1 MKVKKCYFCTIVLI
15 KDIMK
20 KSVISL
26 CVLFAM
32 LTMVV
37 LSGCDKFLKIV
48 TVKTEQCS
56 NLKSTSVI
64 LKGSVVATGGGDSVD
79 ERGFYYGTS
88 KSLKDAQTVE
98 CGAGGKGE
106 FEAKVM
112 GLQPNTKYYYKAYA
126 KNNDDM
132 DVGDVM
138 EFTTFEL
145 DFTLETLAPERVAQG
160 KVVLNGSYD
169 NKENLNIDKVGF
181 QYGLRGDFTDA
192 TAVYAGNIATPFS
205 VTLEDL
211 PRGTYYCR
219 AMVQAEDS
227 TIILFGNS
235 QSFDSYEHVATVVTT
250 GNATNV
256 TSTSAHL
263 TGTVTGES
271 VEAKGFYWTTNSDFS
286 SPTQTRFGQGLGD
299 GSIEGTLNDLAPAT
313 TYYYKAYAVYT
324 IEGER
329 SEALGEMKS
338 FTTLDAK

>member
-1 MKVKKCYFCTIVLI
+1 
-15 KDIMK
+15 MK

-32 LTMVV
+32 LSMVAFV
-37 LSGCDKFLKIV
+37 SCDKFLKIV
-48 TVKTEQCS
+48 TVKTEQYS
-56 NLKSTSVI
+56 NLKSTSVV
-64 LKGSVVATGGGDSVD
+64 LKGNVVATGGGDSVD

-126 KNNDDM
+126 KNNDDI
-132 DVGDVM
+132 DAGDVM

-145 DFTLETLAPERVAQG
+145 DFTLETLAPERVASG
-160 KVVLNGSYD
+160 NVVLNGSYD
-169 NKENLNIDKVGF
+169 NKESLNIDKVGF

-192 TAVYAGNIATPFS
+192 TAVYASNIATPFS
-205 VTLEDL
+205 VTLENL

-219 AMVQAEDS
+219 ALVQAEDS
-227 TIILFGNS
+227 TIILYGDA
-235 QSFDSYEHVATVVTT
+235 QSFDSYEHVPTVVTT
-250 GNATNV
+250 GDATNV
-256 TSTSAHL
+256 SSTSAHL
-263 TGTVTGES
+263 SGTVTGES
-271 VEAKGFYWTTNSDFS
+271 IEAKGFYWTTNSDFS

-299 GSIEGTLNDLAPAT
+299 GSIEGTLSDLTPST

-324 IEGER
+324 SDGQR
-329 SEALGEMKS
+329 REALGEMKS
-338 FTTLDAK
+338 FTTLQAK

>member
-1 MKVKKCYFCTIVLI
+1 
-15 KDIMK
+15 MK

-32 LTMVV
+32 LSMIAFV
-37 LSGCDKFLKIV
+37 GCDKFLKIV

-56 NLKSTSVI
+56 NLKSTSVV
-64 LKGSVVATGGGDSVD
+64 LKGTVVATGGGNSVD

-98 CGAGGKGE
+98 CGVGGKGE

-145 DFTLETLAPERVAQG
+145 DFTLETLAPERLAEG
-160 KVVLNGSYD
+160 RVVLNGSYD
-169 NKENLNIDKVGF
+169 NKENLNIEKVGF

-192 TAVYAGNIATPFS
+192 TAVYAQNIATPFS
-205 VTLEDL
+205 VILEDL

-219 AMVQAEDS
+219 ALVQAEDS
-227 TIILFGNS
+227 TIILYGEAIP
-235 QSFDSYEHVATVVTT
+235 FDSYEHAAPVVVTED
-250 GNATNV
+250 ATNQ
-256 TSTSAHL
+256 TANSIQL
-263 TGTVTGES
+263 NGS
-271 VEAKGFYWTTNSDFS
+271 VSGDEIGAKGFYWSASSDFS
-286 SPTQTRFGQGLGD
+286 TATQIPVGSGIGD
-299 GSIEGTLNDLAPAT
+299 GRFSWPLTGLESST
-313 TYYYKAYAVYT
+313 TYYFKAYVTYNNLGT
-324 IEGER
+324 MTEV
-329 SEALGEMKS
+329 LGEMKS